1 MRPVYTPAAEDR
13 NDAATPLARR
23 PPTVHVK
30 DTGSQT
36 PGTRPAGGFAPFSN
50 PTIRWAIA
58 TALVV
63 TAIALRL
70 HGLTRHDL
78 WIDEANTVR
87 IARLGPSEMVTALGV
102 DSGAPLYYA
111 VLGVWMRLWGDSETA
126 VRSLSVLFGVLLV
139 LATGRLARRLAGSR
153 AGWGAA
159 WLMATTP
166 MAVQFSQET
175 RMYTLLPLLAAL
187 AVESLLVFLE
197 TGSRAALAAHAAWL
211 LAALYTH
218 NWGLFMLP
226 AAAAAVAIHPRARS
240 RDWMLAAGAIVLLY
254 LPWVPVLAS
263 QMGSGS
269 YKFIRG
275 VTQPPAWQL
284 PVRSLVLFASGVG
297 TGGITPGSLIGA
309 RGGALA
315 GAGWGVLIVLSLV
328 RVGWGWSR
336 VDRRP
341 SPVDR
346 PRSWVALALTGIV
359 PLLGAALVGVIG
371 PPVYLLGRYE
381 ILVLPLWLA
390 LVAASAST
398 LLSGRLW
405 FGLLALWTLALAIGS
420 YRFTGSIE
428 RFDLTRTM
436 AREVAARLRPGDRVV
451 FTWLY
456 RPGMEYYLRR
466 AGGHHEFAS
475 FPPDAARHQ
484 GWYDEADYSPDD
496 PALIAAARS
505 FCPKA
510 GSRTWVVTAVDTR
523 TCSRLIRELE
533 GCARLSQP
541 FLDSKPPLV
550 GVVLAEASDP
560 LVGRPAGGVI
570 ESDPR

>member
-1 MRPVYTPAAEDR
+1 MALLKDY
-13 NDAATPLARR
+13 DARAPFTW
-23 PPTVHVK
+23 PPGRV
-30 DTGSQT
+30 
-36 PGTRPAGGFAPFSN
+36 APFSK
-50 PTIRWAIA
+50 PAALWALA
-58 TALVV
+58 TALIV

-111 VLGVWMRLWGDSETA
+111 ILGIWMRLWGDSETA

-139 LATGRLARRLAGSR
+139 PATGLLAHRLAGSR

-187 AVESLLVFLE
+187 AVERLLVFLE
-197 TGSRAALAAHAAWL
+197 TGSRAALAGHAAWL

-218 NWGLFMLP
+218 NWGLFLLP
-226 AAAAAVAIHPRARS
+226 AAAAAVFIHPRALW

-284 PVRSLVLFASGVG
+284 PLQSLRLFASGVG
-297 TGGITPGSLIGA
+297 TGGVTPGSLLGA
-309 RGGALA
+309 TGGALA
-315 GAGWGVLIVLSLV
+315 AAGWGILIALSLA
-328 RVGWGWSR
+328 RVNW
-336 VDRRP
+336 RR
-341 SPVDR
+341 SQ
-346 PRSWVALALTGIV
+346 VALALTGIV
-359 PLLGAALVGVIG
+359 PVLGAALAGVIG
-371 PPVYLLGRYE
+371 PPIYLLGRYE

-390 LVAASAST
+390 LVAASASA
-398 LLSGRLW
+398 LLPSRFW
-405 FGLLALWTLALAIGS
+405 IGLLALWTLALAFGS
-420 YRFTGSIE
+420 YRFTGNIE

-436 AREVAARLRPGDRVV
+436 AREVAPRLRPGDRIV

-466 AGGHHEFAS
+466 AGGHYEFAS
-475 FPPDAARHQ
+475 FPPEAARHQ

-523 TCSRLIRELE
+523 TCSRLISELE
-533 GCARLSQP
+533 TCARLSQP
-541 FLDSKPPLV
+541 FLDSKAPLF

-560 LVGRPAGGVI
+560 LAGRPAGGVI
-570 ESDPR
+570 ESGPR